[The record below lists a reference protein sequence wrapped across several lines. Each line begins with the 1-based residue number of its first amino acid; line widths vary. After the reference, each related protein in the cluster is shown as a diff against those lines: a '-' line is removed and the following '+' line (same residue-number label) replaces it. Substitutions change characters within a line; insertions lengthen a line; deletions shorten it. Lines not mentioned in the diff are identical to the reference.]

1 MIFTTFREEDLDEL
15 MSFLDRNITE
25 NYEKGVFLNIKNRW
39 PDGFILLKSE
49 DKIVGVGCGA
59 IQLNSKLRILILAV
73 SKYLRRKGFGSQLLN
88 MMVEQSL
95 SYGVKKVT
103 LEVRQD
109 SSAFH
114 FYRKLGF
121 SSVDLLPCYY
131 QDGCDGIVME
141 KQI

>member
-15 MSFLDRNITE
+15 MLFLDRNITE

-39 PDGFILLKSE
+39 PNGFLLIKSE

-73 SKYLRRKGFGSQLLN
+73 SNYLRRKGFGTKLLN
-88 MMVEQSL
+88 MMVERSL
-95 SYGVKKVT
+95 VFRVKKVT

-109 SSAFH
+109 SSAFL

-121 SSVDLLPCYY
+121 SSVDILPCYY
-131 QDGCDGIVME
+131 QDGCDGILME

>member
-1 MIFTTFREEDLDEL
+1 MIFSTFKNEDLDEF
-15 MSFLDRNITE
+15 MQFLDSNITE
-25 NYEKGVFLNIKNRW
+25 NYDKKVFLSIKSRW
-39 PDGFILLKSE
+39 PDGFILIK
-49 DKIVGVGCGA
+49 DGDRIVGAGCGA

-73 SKYLRRKGFGSQLLN
+73 SKNLQRQGFGSKLLN
-88 MMVEQSL
+88 MMIERSL

-103 LEVRQD
+103 LEVRQG
-109 SSAFH
+109 SSAFS
-114 FYRKLGF
+114 FYRKLNF